1 MLPTH
6 SFSPQTVA
14 LMCQACDA
22 AWREVREHFFFPS
35 QREADAFR
43 RDLTERVIAA
53 VAAGEKDAA
62 RLKAIALEAL
72 ED

>member
-1 MLPTH
+1 MT
-6 SFSPQTVA
+6 
-14 LMCQACDA
+14 

-53 VAAGEKDAA
+53 VAADEKDAA